1 MLRDRTIF
9 SRQLKKVINTPLIK
23 VITGIRRC
31 GKSYL
36 LKLLEN
42 QLKLLGIAP
51 ERIIRIDFESMEN
64 QDFLDHKAF
73 YDHVIR
79 LAGKSGQRVYVL
91 IDEIQAVKNW
101 EKAVRSL
108 LVDLDC
114 DIYLTGSNAHLLA
127 GELSTLLAG
136 RYIELL
142 LLPLSFREYMDFN
155 QIEPGNRQKVEDAF
169 SDFLEYGGFPGMHK
183 LPDDNEIKEQYLKGI
198 YNSVVLKDVI
208 QRNSIRDSELL
219 ERILIYLIDN
229 IGNIFSAAKI
239 ADYLKSQGRKVAA
252 DSVYSYIRALEGA
265 MIIHSARRYDIK
277 GKKILERLEKYYIA
291 DPGLRNVILGSRP
304 ADISQKLENV
314 VFLELLRRGN
324 SVFVGK
330 EGDLEVDFVAC
341 RGHQKH
347 YYQVAYLIESESTRE
362 REFRPLRLIPDSF
375 RKTVLSLDKYKFE
388 DSHGI
393 EHQNLIDFLLE
404 D

>member
-1 MLRDRTIF
+1 MLKNRTIF
-9 SRQLKKVINTPLIK
+9 SQQLIK
-23 VITGIRRC
+23 VIDTPVIKIITGIRRC

-42 QLKLLGIAP
+42 QLKLLGIKQG
-51 ERIIRIDFESMEN
+51 RIIRIDFESVANHE
-64 QDFLDHKAF
+64 FLDYKAL
-73 YDHVIR
+73 YDHVMR
-79 LAGKSGQRVYVL
+79 LAGKKKQRVYVL
-91 IDEIQAVKNW
+91 IDEIQEVKNW

-108 LVDLDC
+108 SVDLDC

-142 LLPLSFREYMDFN
+142 LLPLSFKEYLDFN
-155 QIEPGNRQKVEDAF
+155 EVDSGSRQGLEEAF
-169 SDFLEYGGFPGMHK
+169 FTFLEYGGFPGIHK
-183 LPDDNEIKEQYLKGI
+183 LPDDSEIKEQYLKGI

-219 ERILIYLIDN
+219 ERILIYLMDN
-229 IGNIFSAAKI
+229 IGNIFSATKI
-239 ADYLKSQGRKVAA
+239 SDYLKSQGRKVAA
-252 DSVYSYIRALEGA
+252 DSVYNYIRALEKA
-265 MIIHSARRYDIK
+265 LIIHSARRYDIK
-277 GKKILERLEKYYIA
+277 GKKILERLEKYYLA
-291 DPGLRNVILGSRP
+291 DSGLRSAVLGSRP

-314 VFLELLRRGN
+314 VFLELLRRGYT
-324 SVFVGK
+324 VFVGK
-330 EGDLEVDFVAC
+330 EGDMEVDFVAC
-341 RGHQKH
+341 RGHQRH

-362 REFRPLRLIPDSF
+362 REFRPLQLIPDNF
-375 RKTVLSLDKYKFE
+375 RKTVLSLDKLKFE
-388 DSHGI
+388 DSEGI